1 MLEMLRVTRSADID
15 SVTVLAH
22 EIWNKHF
29 VPIVGQE
36 QVDYMLRKFQ
46 SAPAIARQT
55 ANGYE
60 YYIVMDNG
68 HKVGYFA
75 VVPSPS
81 GSSAQLSK
89 IYVKQEQQGRGLGKA
104 IVAFVEQRCI
114 EMGIRE
120 LWLTVNR
127 HNADTIAFYGHMG
140 FSKSESLV
148 QDIGNGFVMDDYKMV
163 KMIGQP
169 KVRGEV

>member
-15 SVTVLAH
+15 SVVVLAH

-46 SAPAIARQT
+46 SARAIARQI
-55 ANGYE
+55 AGGYE

-68 HKVGYFA
+68 HRVGYFA
-75 VVPSPS
+75 VVPGTS

-89 IYVKQEQQGRGLGKA
+89 IYVRQEQRGRGLGKA
-104 IVAFVEQRCI
+104 IVAFVEQRCV

-127 HNADTIAFYGHMG
+127 HNADAIAFYRRMG
-140 FSKSESLV
+140 FSKSEVLV

-163 KMIGQP
+163 RMIDRP
-169 KVRGEV
+169 NVRGDG